1 MHFACGT
8 VWVRPTTDS
17 TIGRSQMFATKHRR
31 EGIVRGIA
39 PREKKEHR
47 PDATN
52 KKKVVKKKSVIWR
65 SKA

>member
-39 PREKKEHR
+39 PREKKSIG
-47 PDATN
+47 PMLLI
-52 KKKVVKKKSVIWR
+52 KKSSQEKV
-65 SKA
+65 SHLA

>member
-52 KKKVVKKKSVIWR
+52 KKK
-65 SKA
+65 